1 MDFQRHTWS
10 ILPAADFSTAE
21 PPEPGDLGVQLL
33 AQVRASGRIA
43 DHMRL
48 AIGGSKILE
57 ATFSSQL
64 VFASPMI
71 PAMTL
76 VMQRRP
82 RDINFRCNMTSSEW
96 MDVTNL
102 LRNRELI
109 AGGQQEGNEEEDDND
124 DILILLENLVD
135 LHQGQASI
143 RWAVGVTSDRQLE
156 LILQALPASANNL
169 NSKPML
175 KG

>member
-1 MDFQRHTWS
+1 MDIQHHPWS
-10 ILPAADFSTAE
+10 ILPADNFSTAE

-33 AQVRASGRIA
+33 AQVRATGRIA

-64 VFASPMI
+64 VFASPLI

-82 RDINFRCNMTSSEW
+82 RDIILRCNMTSSEW

-102 LRNRELI
+102 LRGRELI
-109 AGGQQEGNEEEDDND
+109 AGGQQEGDEEEDDND
-124 DILILLENLVD
+124 DILTILENLVD
-135 LHQGQASI
+135 PHQGQASI
-143 RWAVGVTSDRQLE
+143 RWAVGATSDRQLE

-175 KG
+175 KV